1 MMQPVVFKL
10 NESGI
15 TIICM
20 SNQALSFSEIRERL
34 TRSMSLLMT
43 GGEWALA
50 LPNKIQHNLRWF
62 WSDGLFASASDNI
75 IITYMTLYVLALGAT
90 RAQIG
95 TMSALSSLSATLLL
109 LPGAILVERFS
120 HRKVLTLLF
129 GGGIGRFA
137 LLCIALIPFGL
148 KGQALVI
155 TAMALSILRDAMG
168 NLSFPAWLSFTADI
182 VPMEGRGRYF
192 GSRNFIM
199 GVAGMI
205 VVLVVGAVIPR
216 FSQPE
221 GYQLGMA
228 LAFIF
233 GAISTYSF
241 SRLHDPS
248 EQTAPA
254 PQPRLDLRT
263 AFSEL
268 RKQPAL
274 TALIATAVMW
284 NFFLNIPGPFFNV
297 YLVENLKAN
306 ATMVGITATA
316 SSVASLL
323 VQRQLGK
330 LADRWGARRMQLVSG
345 LLIPVLP
352 LGWAIAGAAWHI
364 IPINLVSGVLWGAY
378 GLASFNLLL
387 ELTPQEGRARYSAMY
402 QVCVTLALAVGAMV
416 GGWMVTH
423 FGYTAI
429 FVTSAI
435 GRFASALLFAR
446 FVRGPKATTEQI

>member
-1 MMQPVVFKL
+1 
-10 NESGI
+10 
-15 TIICM
+15 M
-20 SNQALSFSEIRERL
+20 SKWISSLAEIRGRL
-34 TRSMSLLMT
+34 IRSFSLLMT
-43 GGEWALA
+43 GGDWAMA

-62 WSDGLFASASDNI
+62 WSDGLFASANDNI

-109 LPGAILVERFS
+109 LPGAMLVERFN
-120 HRKVLTLLF
+120 HRKLITLLF
-129 GGGIGRFA
+129 GGGIARLA
-137 LLCIALIPFGL
+137 ILCIALIPFGL

-155 TAMALSILRDAMG
+155 TAMALSIIRDAFG
-168 NLSFPAWLSFTADI
+168 NLSFPAWLSYTADI

-205 VVLVVGAVIPR
+205 VVLLVGALIPR
-216 FSQPE
+216 FSQPK

-228 LAFIF
+228 LAFGL
-233 GAISTYSF
+233 GAISTFSF
-241 SRLHDPS
+241 SRLHDLS
-248 EQTAPA
+248 QQTAPQ
-254 PQPRLDLRT
+254 PQTRLDMRT
-263 AFSEL
+263 SFSEI

-323 VQRQLGK
+323 VQRRLGK

-345 LLIPVLP
+345 LLIPILP
-352 LGWAIAGAAWHI
+352 IAWAFARAAWHI

-402 QVCVTLALAVGAMV
+402 QVCVTLALAIGAMV

-435 GRFASALLFAR
+435 GRFTAAVLFAR
-446 FVRGPKATTEQI
+446 FVRKPATTPNTS